1 VAKQTISADDFLA
14 IFGKMADDLEA
25 ARDYLNEL
33 DAAIGDG
40 DQGVTMT
47 IGFRAVRDALPGLK
61 GQDVGTIVTR
71 AGLTFNG
78 KAASTIGALFATACM
93 RAGREAKGLT
103 EVGLSELARMA
114 EVAVAGV
121 RERGKADVGDKTLL
135 DAVVPLTHEL
145 RAVAD
150 AGGTLEEALQRSLAA
165 AEAGVK
171 ATIPMKSKVGRAAWL
186 ADRTVGHQDAG
197 ATSFHLMW
205 KSLVDWVTSAG

>member
-1 VAKQTISADDFLA
+1 MPKQTITADDFLA
-14 IFGKMADDLEA
+14 IFAKMADDLEA

-33 DAAIGDG
+33 DAIGDG

-71 AGLTFNG
+71 TGLTFNG

-103 EVGLSELARMA
+103 EVRLPELAKMA
-114 EVAVAGV
+114 EAAVAGV
-121 RERGKADVGDKTLL
+121 KERGKADVGDKTLL
-135 DAVVPLTHEL
+135 DAIVPLAREL

-150 AGGTLEEALQRSLAA
+150 AGGALEEGLGRSLAA
-165 AEAGVK
+165 ADEGVK
-171 ATIPMKSKVGRAAWL
+171 STIPMKSKIGRAAWL
-186 ADRTVGHQDAG
+186 ADRTEGHQDAG
-197 ATSFHLMW
+197 ATSFYLMW
-205 KSLVDWVTSAG
+205 KSVVEYVTAS

>member
-1 VAKQTISADDFLA
+1 MPKQTITADDFLA
-14 IFGKMADDLEA
+14 IVAKMADDLEA

-33 DAAIGDG
+33 DAIGDG

-93 RAGREAKGLT
+93 RAGREAKGLS
-103 EVGLSELARMA
+103 EVGLSELAKMA
-114 EVAVAGV
+114 EAAVAGIKD
-121 RERGKADVGDKTLL
+121 RGTADVGDTTLL
-135 DAVVPLTHEL
+135 DAIVPLAREL

-150 AGGTLEEALQRSLAA
+150 AGGTLEEGLDRSLAA
-165 AEAGVK
+165 AEEGVRS
-171 ATIPMKSKVGRAAWL
+171 TIPMKSRIGRAAWL
-186 ADRTVGHQDAG
+186 ADRTEGHQDAG
-197 ATSFHLMW
+197 ATSFYLMW
-205 KSLVDWVTSAG
+205 KSLVGWVEQAG

>member
-1 VAKQTISADDFLA
+1 MPKQTITADDFLA
-14 IFGKMADDLEA
+14 IFARMADDLEA

-33 DAAIGDG
+33 DAIGDG

-71 AGLTFNG
+71 TGLTFNG

-103 EVGLSELARMA
+103 EVGLPELARMA
-114 EVAVAGV
+114 EAAVAGV
-121 RERGKADVGDKTLL
+121 KERGKADVGDKTLL
-135 DAVVPLTHEL
+135 DAIVPLTREL

-150 AGGTLEEALQRSLAA
+150 AGGTLEKGLNDSLAA
-165 AEAGVK
+165 AEEGVRS
-171 ATIPMKSKVGRAAWL
+171 TIPMKSKMGRAAWL
-186 ADRTVGHQDAG
+186 ADRTEGHQDAG
-197 ATSFHLMW
+197 ATSFYMMW
-205 KSLVDWVTSAG
+205 KSLVGWVTSQS